1 MSVIVTAEKAVQK
14 KNPQPK
20 PAKAPKEK
28 EPEKE
33 SK

>member
-20 PAKAPKEK
+20 PEKEK
-28 EPEKE
+28 EPKKA

>member
-20 PAKAPKEK
+20 PEKEK
-28 EPEKE
+28 EPKKE

>member
-1 MSVIVTAEKAVQK
+1 MSVIITAEKAVQK

-20 PAKAPKEK
+20 PEKEPKEK
-28 EPEKE
+28 KT

>member
-20 PAKAPKEK
+20 PEKEQPKEK
-28 EPEKE
+28 K
-33 SK
+33 